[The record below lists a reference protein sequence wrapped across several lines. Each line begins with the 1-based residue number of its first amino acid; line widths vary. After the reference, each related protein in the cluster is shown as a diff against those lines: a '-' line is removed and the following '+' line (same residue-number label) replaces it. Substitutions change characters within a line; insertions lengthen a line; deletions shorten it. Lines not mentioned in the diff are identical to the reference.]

1 MLVVVLINHLVA
13 VVILHLDQL
22 VLTLLLLFQ
31 FRQVG
36 HILYVL
42 VVLTVATDLQLLV
55 IEDGEDSV
63 LTFKDVTS
71 VTTV

>member
-1 MLVVVLINHLVA
+1 MVVLINHLVA

-42 VVLTVATDLQLLV
+42 VVLTAAMVSQLLV

-71 VTTV
+71 VISV